1 MKSEFLPSFLE
12 QQRLNPKWWKLTE
25 VINMHP
31 KPLIEDEE
39 FETKG

>member
-12 QQRLNPKWWKLTE
+12 QQRLNPKLVLIYRGE
-25 VINMHP
+25 VINRHP

-39 FETKG
+39 F